1 MTQNDEAALPTS
13 TSTTQISTLQHT
25 AARLREALA
34 GCGAFFAAARHA
46 DPLPTLRDLSADWLH
61 AEELE
66 IVVPAGTGSLS
77 STEPGTLCSPIT
89 IGRRVVG
96 RLEARRGRPFEEDDR
111 AMGAAL
117 GQIIGAVLEHS
128 SLQSQLDQY
137 FHQSQAN
144 ADTLDQ
150 LLTFGRLV
158 VSATADPRQ
167 LALQLVTL
175 VPHMVGGERAS
186 LLLTLPDEPDRP
198 MLALS
203 NGAFSSVERAREL
216 RESGLAA
223 LVLRDRAPLIID
235 ETDTDRRWMSLS
247 VRESDSPTRCA
258 MAVPLIWGEHLLGA
272 LTVTTT
278 RTHLFN
284 TAQLN
289 LLELVACHI
298 SLAIHAA
305 TLEDRVGRAAPA
317 LGAAAARIG
326 EAVAAARAGD
336 PDALSRIAAIGAWMA
351 DLVEGRIPVDTLPA
365 A

>member
-1 MTQNDEAALPTS
+1 MSAAPS
-13 TSTTQISTLQHT
+13 QISTLQHK

-34 GCGAFFAAARHA
+34 SCGAFFAASHRA
-46 DPLPTLRDLSADWLH
+46 DPLPTLRDLAADWLR
-61 AEELE
+61 AEELD
-66 IVVPAGTGSLS
+66 IVVPSGTAALAPDDP
-77 STEPGTLCSPIT
+77 TRLCSSIM

-96 RLEARRGRPFEEDDR
+96 RIDARRSRPFEEDDR

-137 FHQSQAN
+137 FNQNQAN

-158 VSATADPRQ
+158 VSATADPQQ
-167 LALQLVTL
+167 LALQLATQ
-175 VPHMVGGERAS
+175 VPQMVGGERAS
-186 LLLTLPDEPDRP
+186 LLLTPTDSPDSPT
-198 MLALS
+198 LVLS
-203 NGAFSSVERAREL
+203 NGTVLSTERAREL
-216 RESGLAA
+216 RDSGLAG
-223 LVLRDRAPLIID
+223 LVLSQRAPMIID
-235 ETDTDRRWMSLS
+235 ETHTDRRWRSLTAQ
-247 VRESDSPTRCA
+247 ENDAPTRCA
-258 MAVPLIWGEHLLGA
+258 MAVPLIWGEHTLGA

-278 RTHLFN
+278 RTHLFD

-305 TLEDRVGRAAPA
+305 TLEERVSRAAA
-317 LGAAAARIG
+317 TLGAAAAKIA

-336 PDALSRIAAIGAWMA
+336 DTALDRIAAIGVWMT
-351 DLVEGRIPVDTLPA
+351 DLVEGRAPIGSSPFV
-365 A
+365 